1 MNLLERL
8 VQMKYGSLPLM
19 AARLYGRE
27 QQNIQK
33 HNFQIW
39 SLFNSVW
46 QVIKQA
52 TADELI
58 EYVWSFCGVGA

>member
-1 MNLLERL
+1 MNLLERP
-8 VQMKYGSLPLM
+8 VQMKYESLPLM

-39 SLFNSVW
+39 SFFNSVCLASYKIGNSRW
-46 QVIKQA
+46 I
-52 TADELI
+52 D
-58 EYVWSFCGVGA
+58 YV

>member
-33 HNFQIW
+33 HKFQIW

-46 QVIKQA
+46 QVIK
-52 TADELI
+52 
-58 EYVWSFCGVGA
+58 